1 MVKKSFL
8 VDLIIK
14 DIHQKMSHSGVYAV
28 MLELRKFYWILSI
41 FCSIRKIVKNCTVC
55 KSTIKLNQSS
65 YRNERLYPENIPY
78 RNVYLDYMG
87 PFYVKKE
94 GKQVKVY
101 ILIFTCMWSRAIN
114 LELCI
119 DLSVEEFI
127 RGFQLHCFNHGVPGA
142 CTSDLGSQLVAGANI
157 LRSLMNDA
165 ETQIYLELFGI
176 KQFRSDHF
184 FKGKSELGSLVES
197 CVKLTKQLLYK
208 SIGRNILSFRDF
220 DFIMQKTIMLVN
232 KRPVAFKNINCDL
245 DQLDNFQPITP
256 ENLIRGCNL
265 PMLNFVGGQSDDDQD
280 PDWLPDSNYIQ
291 TAKLKFEKVRLRLVK
306 LYNEYFLQNLISQAV
321 NKKDR
326 YIKVKHNSVNIGDI
340 ILIKDPLIKPVNY
353 PMGIIRSLVKNDMG
367 EVTGVEV
374 FKGETKEL
382 IKRHINTIIPLLTLS
397 GDSDIT

>member
-1 MVKKSFL
+1 M
-8 VDLIIK
+8 
-14 DIHQKMSHSGVYAV
+14 
-28 MLELRKFYWILSI
+28 
-41 FCSIRKIVKNCTVC
+41 
-55 KSTIKLNQSS
+55 
-65 YRNERLYPENIPY
+65 
-78 RNVYLDYMG
+78 
-87 PFYVKKE
+87 
-94 GKQVKVY
+94 
-101 ILIFTCMWSRAIN
+101 
-114 LELCI
+114 
-119 DLSVEEFI
+119 
-127 RGFQLHCFNHGVPGA
+127 HCFKHGVPGA

-165 ETQIYLELFGI
+165 ETQIYLESFGI
-176 KQFRSDHF
+176 KQFRFDHF

-245 DQLDNFQPITP
+245 HQLDNFQPITP

-265 PMLNFVGGQSDDDQD
+265 PMLSFVSGQSDDDQD

-326 YIKVKHNSVNIGDI
+326 YKKVKHSSV
-340 ILIKDPLIKPVNY
+340 K
-353 PMGIIRSLVKNDMG
+353 
-367 EVTGVEV
+367 
-374 FKGETKEL
+374 
-382 IKRHINTIIPLLTLS
+382 
-397 GDSDIT
+397 

>member
-1 MVKKSFL
+1 M
-8 VDLIIK
+8 
-14 DIHQKMSHSGVYAV
+14 
-28 MLELRKFYWILSI
+28 
-41 FCSIRKIVKNCTVC
+41 
-55 KSTIKLNQSS
+55 
-65 YRNERLYPENIPY
+65 
-78 RNVYLDYMG
+78 
-87 PFYVKKE
+87 
-94 GKQVKVY
+94 
-101 ILIFTCMWSRAIN
+101 
-114 LELCI
+114 
-119 DLSVEEFI
+119 
-127 RGFQLHCFNHGVPGA
+127 
-142 CTSDLGSQLVAGANI
+142 
-157 LRSLMNDA
+157 
-165 ETQIYLELFGI
+165 
-176 KQFRSDHF
+176 
-184 FKGKSELGSLVES
+184 
-197 CVKLTKQLLYK
+197 
-208 SIGRNILSFRDF
+208 SFRDF

-326 YIKVKHNSVNIGDI
+326 YKKVKHNSVNIGDI

-367 EVTGVEV
+367 EVTVVEV